1 MIERYSTKE
10 MKAIWNDENKYKTW
24 LRIELAVLKVCAER
38 GLLPKEDYLA
48 VREKAR
54 VDSER
59 IRELDTVTR
68 HDVIAFTRQIS

>member
-24 LRIELAVLKVCAER
+24 LWIELAVLKVCAR

-48 VREKAR
+48 VRKGKSR
-54 VDSER
+54 F
-59 IRELDTVTR
+59 RENQGVGNRD
-68 HDVIAFTRQIS
+68 AA